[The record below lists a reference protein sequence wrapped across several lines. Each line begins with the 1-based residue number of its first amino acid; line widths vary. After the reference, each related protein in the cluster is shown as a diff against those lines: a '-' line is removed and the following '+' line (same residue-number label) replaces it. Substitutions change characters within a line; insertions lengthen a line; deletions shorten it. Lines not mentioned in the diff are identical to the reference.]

1 MKKTIFLLLILS
13 LIIIS
18 CQKKKSPELIIISG
32 FVKNKKNDTIKL
44 STNDKYKLY
53 NQKNE
58 NINIILNSENRF
70 TDTLNISDGYY
81 NLEIGDNNF
90 ILFLKSRDNLNLESV
105 NSKLNISGIGEIENK
120 YLQERINLDS
130 KLAPINYYYHYY
142 QLNENDFLKLADSI
156 YECRIDLIEKFKIKD
171 KRFHFLE
178 TTFAEMDREYKY
190 LNYPFTRQ
198 SLNQDYIPSKDFP
211 TVFAKTNINDDRLL
225 DIPWF
230 TVMMFSNIANKIV
243 VKNDTRFDAKLDYL
257 RLAISDRLGQTNPN
271 LKEEIVFLTADY
283 TIDKTDSLDLF
294 FKTYKDFTKNEEHL
308 KKITTKYL
316 NLKGITK
323 GKQAPNFEF
332 KNEKGELIS
341 LADLQGYVIY
351 LDIWATYC
359 KPCLEEIEP
368 SKKLQ
373 KKLSNKKIKFVNIC
387 IESKKESWLNLI
399 KKKEFTGVQLYCTK
413 EDEEKFKENYV
424 VESLPR
430 YIIIDKDGKIYDIN
444 AKRPSDIEL
453 EKELLKIL

>member
-1 MKKTIFLLLILS
+1 MKKIVNLLILS

-18 CQKKKSPELIIISG
+18 FQKEKSPELIIISG

-44 STNDKYKLY
+44 STNNIYKLY

-58 NINIILNSENRF
+58 NLNIILNSENRF

-90 ILFLKSRDNLNLESV
+90 ILFLKSGDNLNLESD
-105 NSKLNISGIGEIENK
+105 NSKLNISGTGEVENK
-120 YLQERINLDS
+120 YLVERSNLDS
-130 KLAPINYYYHYY
+130 KLAPINFWYHYY
-142 QLNENDFLKLADSI
+142 KLNENDFLKLADSI
-156 YECRIDLIEKFKIKD
+156 YQCRIDLIKKFQIKD
-171 KRFHFLE
+171 KRFHFIE
-178 TTFAEMDREYKY
+178 TTFAEMDREFKF

-230 TVMMFSNIANKIV
+230 TVMMFSNIANKV
-243 VKNDTRFDAKLDYL
+243 VAENDTRFDAKLNYL
-257 RLAISDRLGQTNPN
+257 RLAISDRLGLTNLK
-271 LKEEIVFLTADY
+271 LKEEVVFTTADF
-283 TIDKTDSLDLF
+283 TIDRTDSLDLF
-294 FKTYKDFTKNEEHL
+294 FKTYKDFTKNEEYL
-308 KKITTKYL
+308 NKITEKYL
-316 NLKGITK
+316 ELKGISK
-323 GKQAPNFEF
+323 GNKAPDFEF
-332 KNEKGELIS
+332 RNEKGELIS
-341 LADLQGYVIY
+341 LGSLQGYVIY

-387 IESKKESWLNLI
+387 IESKRESWLNLI
-399 KKKEFTGVQLYCTK
+399 EKREFTGIQLYSTK

-430 YIIIDKDGKIYDIN
+430 YIIIDKKGKIYDIN
-444 AKRPSDIEL
+444 AKRPSDFEL

>member
-1 MKKTIFLLLILS
+1 MKKIVYLIILS
-13 LIIIS
+13 LINIS
-18 CQKKKSPELIIISG
+18 CQKEKTQESIIISG

-58 NINIILNSENRF
+58 NVNIILNSENRF

-90 ILFLKSRDNLNLESV
+90 ILFLKSGDNLNLESD
-105 NSKLNISGIGEIENK
+105 NSKLNISGTGEIENK
-120 YLQERINLDS
+120 YLIERNNLDN
-130 KLAPINYYYHYY
+130 KLASINYWYHYY
-142 QLNENDFLKLADSI
+142 KLNENDFLKLADSI
-156 YECRIDLIEKFKIKD
+156 YHCRINLLKKFKIKD
-171 KRFHFLE
+171 KRFYFIE
-178 TTFAEMDREYKY
+178 ATFAEMDREHKF

-243 VKNDTRFDAKLDYL
+243 AKNDTRFDAKLDYL
-257 RLAISDRLGQTNPN
+257 RLAISDRLGQTNPK
-271 LKEEIVFLTADY
+271 LKEEIAFLTADEA
-283 TIDKTDSLDLF
+283 IDKTDSLDLF
-294 FKTYKDFTKNEEHL
+294 FKTYKNFTKNEEHL

-316 NLKGITK
+316 NLKGIIK

-341 LADLQGYVIY
+341 LADFQGYVIY

-399 KKKEFTGVQLYCTK
+399 KKKEFTGIQLYSTK
-413 EDEEKFKENYV
+413 EGEEKFKESYIV
-424 VESLPR
+424 GSLPR
-430 YIIIDKDGKIYDIN
+430 YIIIDKEGKIYDVN

>member
-1 MKKTIFLLLILS
+1 MKKTVYLLSIS
-13 LIIIS
+13 LIFIS
-18 CQKKKSPELIIISG
+18 CQKEKTPELVILSG

-44 STNDKYKLY
+44 STNDIYKLY

-90 ILFLKSRDNLNLESV
+90 ILFLKAGNNLNLESD
-105 NSKLNISGIGEIENK
+105 NSKLNISGTGEIENK
-120 YLQERINLDS
+120 YLVERNNLDS
-130 KLAPINYYYHYY
+130 KLASINYWYHYY
-142 QLNENDFLKLADSI
+142 KLNENDFLNLADSI
-156 YECRIDLIEKFKIKD
+156 YQCRIELIRKYKIED
-171 KRFHFLE
+171 KRFHFIE
-178 TTFAEMDREYKY
+178 TTFAEMDREYKF
-190 LNYPFTRQ
+190 LNYPSARQ

-211 TVFAKTNINDDRLL
+211 KVFAKTNINDDRLL
-225 DIPWF
+225 DIPYF
-230 TVMMFSNIANKIV
+230 TLMMFSNIANKIV

-257 RLAISDRLGQTNPN
+257 RLAISDRLGQTNPK
-271 LKEEIVFLTADY
+271 LKEEIAFLTADF

-294 FKTYKDFTKNEEHL
+294 FKTYKNFTKNEEHL

-323 GKQAPNFEF
+323 GKQAPSFEF

-341 LADLQGYVIY
+341 LADFQGYVIY

-399 KKKEFTGVQLYCTK
+399 KKKEFTGIQLYSTK
-413 EDEEKFKENYV
+413 EDEEKFKESYIV
-424 VESLPR
+424 GSLPR
-430 YIIIDKDGKIYDIN
+430 YIIIDKEGKIYDVN
-444 AKRPSDIEL
+444 AKRPSDAKL
-453 EKELLKIL
+453 EKELLKML